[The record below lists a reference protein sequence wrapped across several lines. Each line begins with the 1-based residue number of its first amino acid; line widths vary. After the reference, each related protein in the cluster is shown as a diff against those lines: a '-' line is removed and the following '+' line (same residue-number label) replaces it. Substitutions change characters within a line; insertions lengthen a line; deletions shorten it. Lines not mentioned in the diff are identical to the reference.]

1 MSTFSAPHNSPEGG
15 FLFVADDAQAAVWE
29 LDKSGNMVSEMN
41 MGSDMMPQG
50 AKIRKDLSSGYVG
63 RRATRIRWE
72 SILREVVR
80 LQYYQKNG
88 DFGAKNRFLF
98 LSWKWRE
105 IGLRCVKK
113 YCGNTQFTLI
123 TSEYQNPGFES

>member
-1 MSTFSAPHNSPEGG
+1 MEDGHSFFMLELRLLKIESILSTA
-15 FLFVADDAQAAVWE
+15 FLFHLPSVPKF
-29 LDKSGNMVSEMN
+29 LPGGRGGGRMVS
-41 MGSDMMPQG
+41 
-50 AKIRKDLSSGYVG
+50 SSGYVG
-63 RRATRIRWE
+63 RRATWIRWE

-113 YCGNTQFTLI
+113 YCGNTHFTLI
-123 TSEYQNPGFES
+123 TSEYQNQGFES